1 MALGNSNSA
10 AQARGKNKPVEIRR
24 TKEIFTAKNYS
35 SITSS
40 PVQSS
45 AACRY
50 SGSLSET
57 FYHNGA
63 RALPAT
69 NDIIYSTKRAD
80 SRTVVA
86 AGHYK
91 IQISSSSY
99 SIQVGSSGIVS
110 RVDSCR

>member
-1 MALGNSNSA
+1 MALGNANSS
-10 AQARGKNKPVEIRR
+10 AQARGKNKPLLVRR
-24 TKEIFTAKNYS
+24 RKAVFMAKNSS

-40 PVQSS
+40 SVQSS

-57 FYHNGA
+57 FYHTGA

>member
-1 MALGNSNSA
+1 MALGNANSS
-10 AQARGKNKPVEIRR
+10 AQARGKNKPILVRR
-24 TKEIFTAKNYS
+24 RKEVVMAKDYN

-86 AGHYK
+86 AGYYK

>member
-1 MALGNSNSA
+1 MALGNANSS
-10 AQARGKNKPVEIRR
+10 AQARGKNKPILVRR
-24 TKEIFTAKNYS
+24 RKEVVIAKNYN

-69 NDIIYSTKRAD
+69 NDVIYSTKRAD

-99 SIQVGSSGIVS
+99 SVQVGSSGIVA

>member
-1 MALGNSNSA
+1 MALGNANSS
-10 AQARGKNKPVEIRR
+10 AQARGKNKPILVKRR
-24 TKEIFTAKNYS
+24 KEVVMAKNYS

-63 RALPAT
+63 RVLPAT
-69 NDIIYSTKRAD
+69 NDVVYATKRAD

-86 AGHYK
+86 AGHYR
-91 IQISSSSY
+91 IQISSSY
-99 SIQVGSSGIVS
+99 YNMEVGASGIIS
-110 RVDSCR
+110 RVTRC

>member
-1 MALGNSNSA
+1 MALGNANTS

-24 TKEIFTAKNYS
+24 TKEVFTAKNYN

-45 AACRY
+45 DACSY
-50 SGSLSET
+50 KGSLSET

-63 RALPAT
+63 RVLPAI
-69 NDIIYSTKRAD
+69 NDVVYATKRAD

-86 AGHYK
+86 AGHYR
-91 IQISSSSY
+91 IQISSSY
-99 SIQVGSSGIVS
+99 YDMQVGASGIVS
-110 RVDSCR
+110 RVTRC

>member
-1 MALGNSNSA
+1 MALGNANSS

-24 TKEIFTAKNYS
+24 TKEIFTAKNYNA
-35 SITSS
+35 ITSS

-45 AACRY
+45 SACRY
-50 SGSLSET
+50 AGSLSET
-57 FYHNGA
+57 FYHNGSSA
-63 RALPAT
+63 SPAT
-69 NDIIYSTKRAD
+69 NDVVYSTKRAD

-91 IQISSSSY
+91 IQISSSYY
-99 SIQVGSSGIVS
+99 SVQVGSSGVVA

>member
-1 MALGNSNSA
+1 MALGNANTS

-24 TKEIFTAKNYS
+24 TKEIFTAKNYNA
-35 SITSS
+35 ITSS

-63 RALPAT
+63 RVLPAT
-69 NDIIYSTKRAD
+69 NDVVYATKRAD

-86 AGHYK
+86 AGHYR
-91 IQISSSSY
+91 IQISSSY
-99 SIQVGSSGIVS
+99 YNMEVGASGIIS
-110 RVDSCR
+110 RVTRC